1 MTEKTQE
8 KQKTILVLI
17 EMAGEHYWTVLTIGL
32 AIITSIITYGYF
44 FNQQTVLM
52 AGIYAAL
59 AFVFGPPA
67 ILMASFLFSSLLDKL
82 RSK

>member
-1 MTEKTQE
+1 MTDKTQP

-17 EMAGEHYWTVLTIGL
+17 EMVGEHYWTVLIVGL

-44 FNQQTVLM
+44 LNQQTILM

-67 ILMASFLFSSLLDKL
+67 ILMVSFLFSSLLDKL